1 LFLPGDGH
9 VFRNL
14 SEAIVSGKLPL
25 DSVMYQDIANTADNI
40 KESWTTRFRTR
51 EPLRAWFLAMNDEQ
65 SGARAIEGMRGPMG
79 FRRNTIRFDSVH
91 QLRINKFAPS
101 GWTLRQWA
109 KAAYAAPVTSGVDD
123 RQVREFAEHYGAKAR
138 ATQMLEG
145 HEMAPSPAEVNRRAP
160 PFLV

>member
-1 LFLPGDGH
+1 
-9 VFRNL
+9 
-14 SEAIVSGKLPL
+14 
-25 DSVMYQDIANTADNI
+25 MYQDIANTADNI

-109 KAAYAAPVTSGVDD
+109 KEETQSNIFMKPGVIAIVLGISCEAFSVSTRTIFD
-123 RQVREFAEHYGAKAR
+123 AGAW
-138 ATQMLEG
+138 
-145 HEMAPSPAEVNRRAP
+145 
-160 PFLV
+160 LVFC

>member
-1 LFLPGDGH
+1 MHLHAIYIAYSEDLFLPGDGH

-79 FRRNTIRFDSVH
+79 FRRKN
-91 QLRINKFAPS
+91 L
-101 GWTLRQWA
+101 G
-109 KAAYAAPVTSGVDD
+109 PVTGTMCTSSG
-123 RQVREFAEHYGAKAR
+123 
-138 ATQMLEG
+138 
-145 HEMAPSPAEVNRRAP
+145 
-160 PFLV
+160 